1 MTAEPA
7 RGAPA
12 PRGSASS
19 THHPSAEHWCL
30 CVADVLWLWGGTG
43 AASRALGAAP
53 AAWGLC
59 GTAWTSPHG
68 SDHAQA
74 PAASPGCP
82 PTHIPSRWPCR
93 LRVGRV
99 VVARREPG
107 LRWGAVSEVSGLLT
121 APPEPGGSP
130 AHPKSPFAVTSHD
143 LKLKQGSMNN
153 VMRSF
158 FSSCLQILRG

>member
-1 MTAEPA
+1 MCRA
-7 RGAPA
+7 
-12 PRGSASS
+12 
-19 THHPSAEHWCL
+19 
-30 CVADVLWLWGGTG
+30 WGE
-43 AASRALGAAP
+43 ALGLPAGHLVQPRLHGGCMAP
-53 AAWGLC
+53 PGHLPVVVTMHRLLQHPQSAPQPV
-59 GTAWTSPHG
+59 SPPRRPF
-68 SDHAQA
+68 Q
-74 PAASPGCP
+74 
-82 PTHIPSRWPCR
+82 

-99 VVARREPG
+99 VVARQEPG